1 MSKRI
6 KTNNND
12 IGISTTTIEVV
23 TINEISFEHD
33 EELPCVSIYI
43 IGDEDKEF
51 FEEVETPDV
60 IDLEDLKRFAL
71 NWYFNNVEIVKVTSQ
86 EMFKEVDPC

>member
-1 MSKRI
+1 MSKKI
-6 KTNNND
+6 KTND
-12 IGISTTTIEVV
+12 TDVVICTTTIEVV
-23 TINEISFEHD
+23 SINGISFEHD

-43 IGDEDKEF
+43 VGDEDKEF

-71 NWYFNNVEIVKVTSQ
+71 NWYFNNVEIVKVISQ